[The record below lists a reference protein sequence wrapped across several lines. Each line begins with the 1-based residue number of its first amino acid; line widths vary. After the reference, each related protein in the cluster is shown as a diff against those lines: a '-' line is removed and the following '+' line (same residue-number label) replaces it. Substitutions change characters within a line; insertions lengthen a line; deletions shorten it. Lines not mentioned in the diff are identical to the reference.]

1 MRKILNQLDSL
12 ETVLPVE
19 FADFLT
25 FLRAFKK
32 VRDAAFN
39 SVSYD
44 RNCPIYINEVVT
56 SLEALKQFGVTF
68 IPKFHLLHHVAT
80 FCEKQD
86 APLGLYGDQGVER
99 VHQVYEKVW
108 NRFKVNS
115 TDNPHF
121 EGQLLAATAT
131 YNYDQMFKLALNKKK
146 RQQKQREE

>member
-115 TDNPHF
+115 TDKLIL
-121 EGQLLAATAT
+121 GMRSLGKTQKRTAGGSVFACLVT
-131 YNYDQMFKLALNKKK
+131 FLTRRM
-146 RQQKQREE
+146 

>member
-1 MRKILNQLDSL
+1 MLKSGRANIGFIFHSYYSNLYICSSLSKTSSDILDTLILLIFVLYFSEGPSMRKILNQLDSL

-56 SLEALKQFGVTF
+56 SLEALKQFGVTG
-68 IPKFHLLHHVAT
+68 
-80 FCEKQD
+80 C
-86 APLGLYGDQGVER
+86 R
-99 VHQVYEKVW
+99 
-108 NRFKVNS
+108 
-115 TDNPHF
+115 
-121 EGQLLAATAT
+121 
-131 YNYDQMFKLALNKKK
+131 
-146 RQQKQREE
+146 

>member
-80 FCEKQD
+80 FCEKQN
-86 APLGLYGDQGVER
+86 APLGKYGDQGVE
-99 VHQVYEKVW
+99 QVGVKQTARSLIFPLSKNILCLVSLYGKTLIL
-108 NRFKVNS
+108 NRS
-115 TDNPHF
+115 TRYMRRC
-121 EGQLLAATAT
+121 GTGS
-131 YNYDQMFKLALNKKK
+131 
-146 RQQKQREE
+146 R